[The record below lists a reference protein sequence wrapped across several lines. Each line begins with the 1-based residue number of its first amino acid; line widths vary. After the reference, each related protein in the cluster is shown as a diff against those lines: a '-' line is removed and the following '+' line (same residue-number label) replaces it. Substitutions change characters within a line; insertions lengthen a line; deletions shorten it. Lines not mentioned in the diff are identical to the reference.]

1 MELLRLVDT
10 STGLSVRGFLRSA
23 IICGLNLVNKDHAFA
38 NILNS
43 FPELTTVS
51 QGIVP
56 RSVDVQHNILTC
68 GPPVFERARRLS
80 PEKLAAA
87 KKFFCQMVED
97 GICRPSSSPW
107 ATPIHLIK
115 KKNGEWRVCG
125 DFRRLNAVTVS
136 DRYPVPHLHD
146 FSFILR
152 NKRVFSKL
160 DLHMAYHQIPIA
172 PKDIPK
178 TAVITPFG
186 LYEYTVMTFGLRNA
200 GQMF

>member
-1 MELLRLVDT
+1 
-10 STGLSVRGFLRSA
+10 
-23 IICGLNLVNKDHAFA
+23 
-38 NILNS
+38 
-43 FPELTTVS
+43 
-51 QGIVP
+51 
-56 RSVDVQHNILTC
+56 
-68 GPPVFERARRLS
+68 
-80 PEKLAAA
+80 
-87 KKFFCQMVED
+87 MVED

-125 DFRRLNAVTVS
+125 DFRRLNAVTVPE
-136 DRYPVPHLHD
+136 RYPVPHLHD

-172 PKDIPK
+172 PEDIPK

-200 GQMF
+200 GSQDRLSTLAGILVAYQP